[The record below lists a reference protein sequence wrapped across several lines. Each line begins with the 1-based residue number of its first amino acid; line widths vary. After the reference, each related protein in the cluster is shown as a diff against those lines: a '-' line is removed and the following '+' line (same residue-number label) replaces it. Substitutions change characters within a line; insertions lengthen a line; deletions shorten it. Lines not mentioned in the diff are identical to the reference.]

1 MTLIHSLACLCLALA
16 PIPAAA
22 QMQTAHDTVV
32 ALAEIGY
39 RLDLNASGNP
49 VTLQA
54 GKAGTDWRLPANPA
68 RFDIWFNGP
77 SERTGDALP
86 ELIVIERTSR
96 SAGTVHVLELGPDA
110 PREVL
115 SQTAFITALNALAML
130 PPGEPLQSVDLPMV
144 PGSDAAVP
152 PAEDRMQALGYSLQH
167 GGDGIGRVFRIR
179 RGGQTVYEVTSFAIR
194 THGPAYM
201 TGSGAPGMLIE
212 AANSRSF
219 SDLMLIEMTETGIE
233 TRFTE
238 SGQTSMI
245 RGLFDATRDRVETGE
260 PVTSLFGPMLDD
272 PLLESPRREEIAP

>member
-1 MTLIHSLACLCLALA
+1 MTLIRSLACLCLALA

-22 QMQTAHDTVV
+22 QVQTADDTVA

-39 RLDLNASGNP
+39 RLDLNAPGDP
-49 VTLQA
+49 VSLST
-54 GKAGTDWRLPANPA
+54 GKAGMDWRLPANPA

-77 SERTGDALP
+77 SERSGDDIP

-110 PREVL
+110 PREIL
-115 SQTAFITALNALAML
+115 SQTAFITTLNALAML
-130 PPGEPLQSVDLPMV
+130 PPGEPLHSVDLPIV
-144 PGSDAAVP
+144 PGSEAAVP
-152 PAEDRMQALGYSLQH
+152 PARDRMQALGYSLQH
-167 GGDGIGRVFRIR
+167 GGDGIDRVFRIR
-179 RGGQTVYEVTSFAIR
+179 RGEQTVYEVTSFAIR

-219 SDLMLIEMTETGIE
+219 SDLMLVEMTETGIE
-233 TRFTE
+233 TRFSE

-245 RGLFDATRDRVETGE
+245 RSLFDATRDRVEAGE

-272 PLLESPRREEIAP
+272 PMLDPPFRDEIVP